1 MSASLVGSEMC
12 IRDSSTW
19 KRPTSLQMSSQPALA
34 LSGTSILSRR
44 VASVRFC
51 LLYTSDAA
59 DDM

>member
-12 IRDSSTW
+12 IRDSA
-19 KRPTSLQMSSQPALA
+19 LQKPSRSPPEALQ
-34 LSGTSILSRR
+34 TPSRR
-44 VASVRFC
+44 PPDALQTPSRQPPRC

>member
-12 IRDSSTW
+12 IRDSSTAIG
-19 KRPTSLQMSSQPALA
+19 RTAHAHRHQCERAAYALVPRMHA
-34 LSGTSILSRR
+34 NAAYI
-44 VASVRFC
+44 C